1 MDEPAHP
8 RRPPLVRQE
17 AIDARISPDWFRRRG
32 SHASARRLLW
42 HAGFSVLACAGLLA
56 WFAQTRHGG
65 WAWLPAVLQAAS
77 ADCHR
82 AHCAVQVRMVGADAA
97 AISQM
102 ILDQEIAVRT
112 AQRTHWVRLVAPDD
126 QRAIEFP
133 AGSRTLLVDWP
144 SALPLPAEAR
154 IGVRQPETV
163 LLARL
168 FPQSRTEGA
177 RHGD

>member
-1 MDEPAHP
+1 MHEPLHH

-65 WAWLPAVLQAAS
+65 WTWLPAALQAAS
-77 ADCHR
+77 GDCHR
-82 AHCAVQVRMVGADAA
+82 AHCAVQVRIVGADAA
-97 AISQM
+97 AISRM
-102 ILDQEIAVRT
+102 ILDRRIALRI
-112 AQRTHWVRLVAPDD
+112 ARRTHWVRLTAADD
-126 QRAIEFP
+126 QQASEFA

-144 SALPLPAEAR
+144 SALPLPAEAH
-154 IGVRQPETV
+154 IGVRQPDTA

-168 FPQSRTEGA
+168 FPQSRSERA